1 MKKNTKNTFG
11 RSFSILA
18 AAALSMTLIGGQ
30 AFPTYAGSSSGIET
44 GAMIPDN
51 ITIDT
56 PTALANVALPSNEY
70 GTLSWVD
77 GSYVPQ
83 KRVQSCEVV
92 FKPSAGADL
101 SGLPGWDSASGT
113 LTGYVTVV
121 VSSLDSASED
131 TDNDEQKDSSQSD
144 ESYDTENSDKDSKDV
159 SDKETQQDSKDENA
173 DQEDSSSDSSSADS
187 STDKN
192 SDSSTDVKDPAE
204 EDKNEEDPEVTEV
217 PDITVTPVQKDD
229 SQNTEEKEEETPET
243 TVTPAASDTGDN
255 TEDTDNNKKENN
267 SEITEIPEITENPD
281 ENTDNIFDRKDEPE
295 DKRPQNAATDIT
307 ETEMEAIAQQNHTC
321 DGITVSGI
329 DLPWY
334 VQFRVSGGDDY
345 QFTNE
350 EDAAI
355 FKSYEFELWDT
366 QKNTE
371 YKIPDGEYISVTVP
385 VKAGYT
391 YSIEH
396 LLDNGAMET
405 IIPSVDGDTMTFS
418 THSFSPFGIAG
429 SKSLVG
435 PDAGSDSS
443 VTVTPAADT
452 SSSDTGA
459 SSSVDTSS
467 DSSESTDEMDTSQ
480 DLSSGTA
487 ELTDSSSQNDT
498 ESSESE
504 DQSSQAKSKKQV
516 NTGDTTQ
523 ILPFVILFVAAAVVA
538 GVVVFLK
545 KRKK

>member
-1 MKKNTKNTFG
+1 MKKNTKITFS

-18 AAALSMTLIGGQ
+18 AAALSMTLMWGQ
-30 AFPTYAGSSSGIET
+30 AFPAYADSTSGVES
-44 GAMIPDN
+44 GAVIPDN
-51 ITIDT
+51 ITIDS
-56 PTALANVALPSNEY
+56 PTALRNIALPSNSY

-77 GSYVPQ
+77 GSYIPE

-92 FKPSAGADL
+92 FKPSTSADL

-113 LTGYVTVV
+113 ITGYVTVV
-121 VSSLDSASED
+121 VSSLDSTSEEYVS
-131 TDNDEQKDSSQSD
+131 DEDRDSYEYEESDEKEKNTSDSDEDSS
-144 ESYDTENSDKDSKDV
+144 DT
-159 SDKETQQDSKDENA
+159 SDKETVEEDNSNESGDQKDTS
-173 DQEDSSSDSSSADS
+173 EDSSAVEDQNKEDTDSSGDKDGQNTDS
-187 STDKN
+187 QNK
-192 SDSSTDVKDPAE
+192 SDQKPQIMETLEATATPAG
-204 EDKNEEDPEVTEV
+204 EDDTPDNEKPEVTETPEV
-217 PDITVTPVQKDD
+217 STTPEVT
-229 SQNTEEKEEETPET
+229 ETP
-243 TVTPAASDTGDN
+243 DT
-255 TEDTDNNKKENN
+255 
-267 SEITEIPEITENPD
+267 TEIPEITEKPEDNK
-281 ENTDNIFDRKDEPE
+281 DNIFDRKDDAE
-295 DKRPQNAATDIT
+295 DKRPQNAATDLT
-307 ETEMEAIAQQNHTC
+307 DAEKAATAVQNHTC

-452 SSSDTGA
+452 SSTDTGA
-459 SSSVDTSS
+459 GSSTDTSN
-467 DSSESTDEMDTSQ
+467 DSGESTDEMDTSK

-487 ELTDSSSQNDT
+487 ELTDSSSQNGT

-538 GVVVFLK
+538 GVAVFLK